1 MAKLRKMLGRADDPK
16 LLALMRMIETQNKT
30 TLARWAMDCARERYL
45 PIYEEC
51 FPEDPRLGESLHAA
65 ASCLAGELAL
75 KDLKAHLKAARE
87 LPKEAEGAPAA
98 QAAARAVTTACAVIQ
113 TPTSALGFV
122 FYGAAARAYHQAGLT
137 ACAAVYDAL
146 AEEEFAAL
154 ADILTDRMVTDEPDP
169 IRVTWYC

>member
-16 LLALMRMIETQNKT
+16 ILALMRMIETQNKT

-65 ASCLAGELAL
+65 ASCLAGELTL

-87 LPKEAEGAPAA
+87 FPKEAEGAPAA
-98 QAAARAVTTACAVIQ
+98 QAAARAVITACLRRPPDAHQRPGVRVLRRRRQSIS
-113 TPTSALGFV
+113 PGGPDRLRRCIRCPGRRGV
-122 FYGAAARAYHQAGLT
+122 RRAGGY
-137 ACAAVYDAL
+137 
-146 AEEEFAAL
+146 
-154 ADILTDRMVTDEPDP
+154 PDGP
-169 IRVTWYC
+169 DGNG